1 MKKCKDNINIK
12 CVYLI
17 DLKDIKGVS
26 DEKGIV
32 MKRKYG
38 KFKREIKRAKYI

>member
-1 MKKCKDNINIK
+1 MEKCKYSLIIK

-17 DLKDIKGVS
+17 NPKDIKEIS
-26 DEKGIV
+26 NEKGIV

-38 KFKREIKRAKYI
+38 KFKREIKRIDY

>member
-1 MKKCKDNINIK
+1 MKKCKDNLTIK

-17 DLKDIKGVS
+17 DPKDVKEMS
-26 DEKGIV
+26 KEKGLV

-38 KFKREIKRAKYI
+38 KFKREIKRIDY